1 MRNQGRS
8 YSKRGNKKD
17 NRGVIKGR
25 IDIDKRPE
33 IVNERYRFGDLEED
47 LIIGKNHNQ
56 AILTIND
63 RASGTLKMR
72 KVNSKK
78 SGRS

>member
-1 MRNQGRS
+1 MVSIERVYQHIWYNKKRKETLYTHLRNQGRS

-33 IVNERYRFGDLEED
+33 I
-47 LIIGKNHNQ
+47 
-56 AILTIND
+56 
-63 RASGTLKMR
+63 
-72 KVNSKK
+72 SK
-78 SGRS
+78 